1 MALLIQI
8 GMCMVMTLCFASH
21 ALIKLSHYHRV
32 VTRKHSLRV
41 ENPLYSF
48 RRLPLNYSLT
58 RKSWS
63 QLNKSR

>member
-41 ENPLYSF
+41 ETHCILFAVCP
-48 RRLPLNYSLT
+48 
-58 RKSWS
+58 
-63 QLNKSR
+63 